1 MQVHQK
7 VTGNMTDALLQFDLN
22 SGLMGSHHASKSH
35 SRPDTSALGLY
46 GASERDNWIAN
57 SSERI

>member
-1 MQVHQK
+1 MHQK

-22 SGLMGSHHASKSH
+22 SGVTVSNHQSKSH

-46 GASERDNWIAN
+46 GASERDNWLGN